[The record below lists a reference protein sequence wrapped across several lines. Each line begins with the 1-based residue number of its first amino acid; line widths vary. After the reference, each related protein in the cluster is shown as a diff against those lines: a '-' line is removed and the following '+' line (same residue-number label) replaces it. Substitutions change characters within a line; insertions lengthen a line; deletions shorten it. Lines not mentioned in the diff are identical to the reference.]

1 MDGRIF
7 FPTPWEQV
15 DKDND
20 NIDVCLT
27 LPDGTGYTFVVTTPA
42 NLQALMEKDGL
53 PYLRPSSPS
62 LIVERLT
69 EENVLL
75 LIEELQKDPVLLR
88 LYGADLSEPTV
99 DPAENR

>member
-27 LPDGTGYTFVVTTPA
+27 LPNGDSYTFVISTPT
-42 NLQALMEKDGL
+42 NLQTLMEKDGL
-53 PYLRPSSPS
+53 PYLRPSAPS
-62 LIVERLT
+62 LIVARLT
-69 EENVLL
+69 EENVLH

-88 LYGADLSEPTV
+88 LYGADLSKPTA
-99 DPAENR
+99 DPAEYR